1 MASQTGVRSR
11 SRQRRR
17 ERLRKIWPVIAAFA
31 ITMPAVAALAGPAVA
46 DPDIQYLSV
55 TKLAAPYQL
64 EPGQTFTYSIQATC
78 EEVSCLDA
86 QLTDQLPAELEG
98 FALQR
103 ITMTPGENE
112 VSRTLTW
119 TEHGVELPGEPAVI
133 GAATASSAERRGGKE
148 WVSG

>member
-17 ERLRKIWPVIAAFA
+17 ERLRKIWAVIAAFA

-64 EPGQTFTYSIQATC
+64 E
-78 EEVSCLDA
+78 L
-86 QLTDQLPAELEG
+86 
-98 FALQR
+98 
-103 ITMTPGENE
+103 GE
-112 VSRTLTW
+112 
-119 TEHGVELPGEPAVI
+119 I
-133 GAATASSAERRGGKE
+133 GRAH
-148 WVSG
+148 V